1 MAPKAL
7 TGWIG
12 FGAHSE
18 ASGGTSNHLP
28 KFAGSMT
35 NAPSWRRCSP
45 ARRDGVTRGHAGLR
59 TNREQVSMTGFTKS
73 LLAASALVALTAGG
87 AQADIAIATAGPM
100 TGQYAIFGDQM
111 KRGAEMAVK
120 DINAAGGVLGEQLTL
135 EIGDDAC
142 DPKQA
147 VAVANQM
154 VNAGVVLVAGHFC
167 SGSSIPASAVYNE
180 EGILQ
185 ISPASTNPQLTE
197 QGFDNVFR
205 VCGRDDQQGTYAANY
220 VVDNGVGSKIAVV
233 HDKTPYGKGLAD
245 EFKKQ
250 LNARGVEETMYE
262 AITAGDRDFTAL
274 ITKMKEAG
282 VDLIYLGGYHTEAG
296 LIARQAKEQGINA
309 TMMSG
314 DALVTD
320 EYWAITGDTG
330 QGTLMTF
337 SPDPRKNEVAAPVVA
352 EFEAA
357 GYDPEGYTLYTYAAI
372 QIWAQAAEQAGS
384 TDLDAVIEALN
395 GNQFET
401 VLGTVSFDDKGDV
414 EGSSYVMYEWADGQ
428 YAEKGS

>member
-1 MAPKAL
+1 
-7 TGWIG
+7 
-12 FGAHSE
+12 
-18 ASGGTSNHLP
+18 
-28 KFAGSMT
+28 
-35 NAPSWRRCSP
+35 
-45 ARRDGVTRGHAGLR
+45 
-59 TNREQVSMTGFTKS
+59 MTGFTKS

-87 AQADIAIATAGPM
+87 AQAEIVIATAGPM

-120 DINAAGGVLGEQLTL
+120 DINEAGGVLGEELVL

-154 VNAGVVLVAGHFC
+154 VNAGVALVAGHFC

-197 QGFDNVFR
+197 QGLDNVFR
-205 VCGRDDQQGTYAANY
+205 VCGRDDQQGSYAADY
-220 VVDNGVGSKIAVV
+220 VVDNNVGSKIAVL

-296 LIARQAKEQGINA
+296 LIARQASEQGIDA

-320 EYWAITGDTG
+320 EYWSITGDTG

-337 SPDPRKNEVAAPVVA
+337 SPDPRKNEAAAPVVA
-352 EFEAA
+352 EFQAA

-372 QIWAQAAEQAGS
+372 QVWAQAAEKAGS
-384 TDLDAVIEALN
+384 TDLDAVIEALH

-401 VLGTVSFDDKGDV
+401 VLGTISFDEKGDV
-414 EGSSYVMYEWADGQ
+414 EGSTYVMYEWADGQ

>member
-1 MAPKAL
+1 
-7 TGWIG
+7 
-12 FGAHSE
+12 
-18 ASGGTSNHLP
+18 
-28 KFAGSMT
+28 
-35 NAPSWRRCSP
+35 
-45 ARRDGVTRGHAGLR
+45 
-59 TNREQVSMTGFTKS
+59 MTGFTKS

-87 AQADIAIATAGPM
+87 AQAEIVIATAGPM

-120 DINAAGGVLGEQLTL
+120 DINEAGGVLGEELVL

-154 VNAGVVLVAGHFC
+154 VNAGVALVAGHFC
-167 SGSSIPASAVYNE
+167 SGSSIPASSVYNE
-180 EGILQ
+180 EGVLQ

-205 VCGRDDQQGTYAANY
+205 MCGRDDQQGTYAANY
-220 VVDNGVGSKIAVV
+220 VVDNNVGSKIAIL

-296 LIARQAKEQGINA
+296 LIARQASEQGIDA

-320 EYWAITGDTG
+320 EYWSITGDTG

-337 SPDPRKNEVAAPVVA
+337 SPDPRKNEAAAPVV
-352 EFEAA
+352 EKFKAA

-372 QIWAQAAEQAGS
+372 QAWAQAAEKAGT
-384 TDLDAVIEALN
+384 TDLDAVVEALHS
-395 GNQFET
+395 NQFDT

-414 EGSSYVMYEWADGQ
+414 EGQTYVMYEWADGQ